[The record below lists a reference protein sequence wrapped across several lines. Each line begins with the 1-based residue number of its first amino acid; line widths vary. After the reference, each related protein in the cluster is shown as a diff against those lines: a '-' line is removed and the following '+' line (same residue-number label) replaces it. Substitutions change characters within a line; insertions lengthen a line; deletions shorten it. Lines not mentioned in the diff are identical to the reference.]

1 MVGFVLFFN
10 PSLWIHTMNRC
21 TRPAPCAR
29 PLRHRLRAP
38 LFVFALCAVPLLAF
52 AQNSN
57 VRPFPPKAERGV
69 MQITQPP
76 ELLLNGK
83 PDRLSPGARIHGAD
97 NTLRMSGT
105 LMGQKAVVN
114 FVREPAGQVHEVWI
128 LTEAEAAQ
136 KLPTS
141 P

>member
-1 MVGFVLFFN
+1 
-10 PSLWIHTMNRC
+10 MNRC
-21 TRPAPCAR
+21 AR
-29 PLRHRLRAP
+29 PIRHRLRAP
-38 LFVFALCAVPLLAF
+38 LFAFALCAIAALAT
-52 AQNSN
+52 AQTTL
-57 VRPFPPKAERGV
+57 RPFPPKAERGV

-76 ELLLNGK
+76 EMLLNGK

-97 NTLRMSGT
+97 NALRMSGT

-136 KLPTS
+136 KLPAS

>member
-1 MVGFVLFFN
+1 
-10 PSLWIHTMNRC
+10 
-21 TRPAPCAR
+21 
-29 PLRHRLRAP
+29 
-38 LFVFALCAVPLLAF
+38 
-52 AQNSN
+52 
-57 VRPFPPKAERGV
+57 

-76 ELLLNGK
+76 EMLLNGK
-83 PDRLSPGARIHGAD
+83 PDRLSPGARIHGPD
-97 NTLRMSGT
+97 NMLRMSGT

-136 KLPTS
+136 KLPTK

>member
-1 MVGFVLFFN
+1 
-10 PSLWIHTMNRC
+10 MNRC
-21 TRPAPCAR
+21 TRLASCAR
-29 PLRHRLRAP
+29 PIRHRLRAP
-38 LFVFALCAVPLLAF
+38 LFAFALCAIAALAT
-52 AQNSN
+52 AQTTL
-57 VRPFPPKAERGV
+57 RPFPPKAERGV

-76 ELLLNGK
+76 EMLLNGK

-97 NTLRMSGT
+97 NALRMSGT

-136 KLPTS
+136 KLPSS

>member
-1 MVGFVLFFN
+1 
-10 PSLWIHTMNRC
+10 MNRC
-21 TRPAPCAR
+21 TRPALCAR
-29 PLRHRLRAP
+29 PIRYFWRA
-38 LFVFALCAVPLLAF
+38 LLLAFALCAVPLLAS

-83 PDRLSPGARIHGAD
+83 PDRLSPGARIHGPD
-97 NTLRMSGT
+97 NMLRMSGT

-136 KLPTS
+136 KLSTTP
-141 P
+141 

>member
-1 MVGFVLFFN
+1 
-10 PSLWIHTMNRC
+10 MNRC

-29 PLRHRLRAP
+29 PIRHRLRAP
-38 LFVFALCAVPLLAF
+38 LFAFALCAISALVT
-52 AQNSN
+52 AQTS
-57 VRPFPPKAERGV
+57 VRPFPPKAERGL

-76 ELLLNGK
+76 EMLLNGK
-83 PDRLSPGARIHGAD
+83 PDWLSPGARIHGPD
-97 NTLRMSGT
+97 NMLRMSGT

-136 KLPTS
+136 KLPTK

>member
-1 MVGFVLFFN
+1 
-10 PSLWIHTMNRC
+10 MNRC

-29 PLRHRLRAP
+29 LLRHRLRAP
-38 LFVFALCAVPLLAF
+38 LFAFALCAIAALAT
-52 AQNSN
+52 AQTTL
-57 VRPFPPKAERGV
+57 RPFPPKAERGV

-76 ELLLNGK
+76 EMLLNGK

-128 LTEAEAAQ
+128 LTDAEAAQ
-136 KLPTS
+136 KLPTK

>member
-1 MVGFVLFFN
+1 
-10 PSLWIHTMNRC
+10 
-21 TRPAPCAR
+21 
-29 PLRHRLRAP
+29 LRAP
-38 LFVFALCAVPLLAF
+38 LFAFALCAISALVT
-52 AQNSN
+52 AQTS
-57 VRPFPPKAERGV
+57 VRPFPPKAERGL

-76 ELLLNGK
+76 EMLLNGK
-83 PDRLSPGARIHGAD
+83 PDWLSPGARIHGPD
-97 NTLRMSGT
+97 NMLRMSGT

-136 KLPTS
+136 KLPTK

>member
-1 MVGFVLFFN
+1 
-10 PSLWIHTMNRC
+10 MNRC
-21 TRPAPCAR
+21 TRPAACAR
-29 PLRHRLRAP
+29 PIGHRWRAT
-38 LFVFALCAVPLLAF
+38 LIASALCAIAVLAS
-52 AQNSN
+52 AQTT

-83 PDRLSPGARIHGAD
+83 PDQLSPGARIHGAD
-97 NTLRMSGT
+97 NMLRMSGT

-136 KLPTS
+136 KLPTG

>member
-1 MVGFVLFFN
+1 MLGFVLFFN

-21 TRPAPCAR
+21 TRLASCAR
-29 PLRHRLRAP
+29 PIRHRLRAP
-38 LFVFALCAVPLLAF
+38 LFAFALCAIAALAT
-52 AQNSN
+52 AQTTL
-57 VRPFPPKAERGV
+57 RPFPPKAERGV

-76 ELLLNGK
+76 EMLLNGK
-83 PDRLSPGARIHGAD
+83 PDRLSPGARIHGTD

-105 LMGQKAVVN
+105 LMGQKAVIN

-136 KLPTS
+136 KLPNS

>member
-1 MVGFVLFFN
+1 
-10 PSLWIHTMNRC
+10 MNRC
-21 TRPAPCAR
+21 TRLASCAR
-29 PLRHRLRAP
+29 PLLHRLRAP
-38 LFVFALCAVPLLAF
+38 LFAFALCAIAALAT
-52 AQNSN
+52 AQTTL
-57 VRPFPPKAERGV
+57 RPFPPKAERGV

-76 ELLLNGK
+76 EMLLNGK

-97 NTLRMSGT
+97 NALRMSGT

-136 KLPTS
+136 KLPAS

>member
-1 MVGFVLFFN
+1 
-10 PSLWIHTMNRC
+10 MNRC
-21 TRPAPCAR
+21 TRPALCAR
-29 PLRHRLRAP
+29 PIRYFWRA
-38 LFVFALCAVPLLAF
+38 LLLAFALCAVPLLAS

-97 NTLRMSGT
+97 YTLRMSGT
-105 LMGQKAVVN
+105 LMGQKTVVN

-128 LTEAEAAQ
+128 LTDAEAAL

>member
-1 MVGFVLFFN
+1 
-10 PSLWIHTMNRC
+10 MNRC

-29 PLRHRLRAP
+29 PISRRLRAR
-38 LFVFALCAVPLLAF
+38 LIASALCAIAVLAS
-52 AQNSN
+52 AQTT

-76 ELLLNGK
+76 EMLLNGK

-97 NTLRMSGT
+97 NMLRMSGT

-114 FVREPAGQVHEVWI
+114 FVREPTGQVHEVWI

-136 KLPTS
+136 KLPSS

>member
-1 MVGFVLFFN
+1 M
-10 PSLWIHTMNRC
+10 
-21 TRPAPCAR
+21 
-29 PLRHRLRAP
+29 RAP
-38 LFVFALCAVPLLAF
+38 LTASALCAISLLAS
-52 AQNSN
+52 AQTT
-57 VRPFPPKAERGV
+57 VRPFPPQAERGV

-76 ELLLNGK
+76 EMLLNGK
-83 PDRLSPGARIHGAD
+83 PDRLSPGARIHGID
-97 NTLRMSGT
+97 NMLRMSGT

-136 KLPTS
+136 KRPTK